1 MPICTTRQPTTP
13 TTSSCQYRRSQRCA
27 WGCFLT
33 HPVHE
38 SAQLPRPMASA
49 LTCFSL
55 KERRNV
61 IFDQICEKL
70 SLLELMHLSMLF
82 SYKLLNIFVFPH
94 FLNLPSQTKAV
105 WFLLFLLTSQQP
117 LTKTRLHPEP
127 RTYLLMLLGSQE
139 QKQRSKQK
147 GFVVPSVPL
156 ETKRE
161 GEKKN
166 QSS

>member
-1 MPICTTRQPTTP
+1 
-13 TTSSCQYRRSQRCA
+13 
-27 WGCFLT
+27 
-33 HPVHE
+33 
-38 SAQLPRPMASA
+38 
-49 LTCFSL
+49 
-55 KERRNV
+55 
-61 IFDQICEKL
+61 
-70 SLLELMHLSMLF
+70 MHLSMLF

-105 WFLLFLLTSQQP
+105 WFSLFLLTSQQP

>member
-1 MPICTTRQPTTP
+1 
-13 TTSSCQYRRSQRCA
+13 
-27 WGCFLT
+27 
-33 HPVHE
+33 
-38 SAQLPRPMASA
+38 
-49 LTCFSL
+49 
-55 KERRNV
+55 
-61 IFDQICEKL
+61 
-70 SLLELMHLSMLF
+70 MLF

-105 WFLLFLLTSQQP
+105 WFSLFLLTSQQP